1 MLRSGVNTGKLAR
14 PEWADAEV
22 GQRLDGVEVTVDWT
36 TIALQVSGS
45 QDWNRIHHDP
55 DFALDSGHPSIFL
68 NTGWT
73 SAIVFRVASDWI
85 GVSGWIERFELRMRQ
100 MNAFGDKVRSGGQ
113 VRDKRIDSGG
123 RRVVDLDLWL
133 ENDRV
138 GRTTIAS
145 AVVVFPTPAGGVE

>member
-1 MLRSGVNTGKLAR
+1 MSSDVNTAKLAR

-22 GQRLDGVEVTVDWT
+22 GQPLEGVELTVDWT
-36 TIALQVSGS
+36 TVALQVSGS
-45 QDWNRIHHDP
+45 QDWNRVHHDM
-55 DFALDSGHPSIFL
+55 DFALNSGHPSIFL

-73 SAIVFRVASDWI
+73 SAVLFKVASDWI

-100 MNAFGDKVRSGGQ
+100 MNMFGDKVRSGGQ

-123 RRVVDLDLWL
+123 HRVVDLDLWL

-138 GRTTIAS
+138 GRTTVAS
-145 AVVVFPTPAGGVE
+145 AVVVFRTPAGPVE